1 MTWLWIG
8 APEARLLCLFLFLK
22 GTTAPEG
29 LFTCCFC
36 HPYFTFNI
44 EISLHVLQR
53 WQHITPIHP
62 CLRCNECHATFLN
75 QALSLI
81 VPDYWWLHAFLLAT
95 EVESGSLTR
104 LGSSRLLPS
113 NLRTLQSTVSS
124 SLNPEGIY
132 VWPPT
137 RVGEM
142 LFEQGDLMWP
152 GLFLSPGKATNGLPK
167 PLRCSWVRRLKEPPK
182 HAGGKTFPCSMN
194 GISQK
199 HFTSF
204 WHYFLLH
211 ITRTE
216 AQTDVSIMC
225 KVSVNLLSG
234 WVTIPL
240 KLFSCSVLSE

>member
-1 MTWLWIG
+1 MS
-8 APEARLLCLFLFLK
+8 C
-22 GTTAPEG
+22 
-29 LFTCCFC
+29 
-36 HPYFTFNI
+36 Y
-44 EISLHVLQR
+44 
-53 WQHITPIHP
+53 
-62 CLRCNECHATFLN
+62 FLN
-75 QALSLI
+75 QTLSLI
-81 VPDYWWLHAFLLAT
+81 PDYWLLHSSLPAT

-132 VWPPT
+132 VWPQPS
-137 RVGEM
+137 VGVT

-152 GLFLSPGKATNGLPK
+152 GLFPITAKATNWLPK
-167 PLRCSWVRRLKEPPK
+167 PLRCSRVRQLKEPLK

-194 GISQK
+194 GISHK

-211 ITRTE
+211 IIRTE
-216 AQTDVSIMC
+216 TQTDVSIMC
-225 KVSVNLLSG
+225 KVSLNLLSG

-240 KLFSCSVLSE
+240 KLFSRSVLLE